1 MNQEIDDMYF
11 QYNIL
16 YLDHASVSSF
26 FFFFLLSVLLQLLKL
41 VKLVVKCKLLFQNLM

>member
-16 YLDHASVSSF
+16 YLDRASVSSF
-26 FFFFLLSVLLQLLKL
+26 FFFFFVISFAAVIKTR
-41 VKLVVKCKLLFQNLM
+41 

>member
-16 YLDHASVSSF
+16 YLDRASVSSF
-26 FFFFLLSVLLQLLKL
+26 FFFFFFFSFAAVIKTR
-41 VKLVVKCKLLFQNLM
+41 

>member
-16 YLDHASVSSF
+16 YLDRASVSS
-26 FFFFLLSVLLQLLKL
+26 FFFLLSVLLQLLKL

>member
-16 YLDHASVSSF
+16 YLDRASVSS

>member
-26 FFFFLLSVLLQLLKL
+26 FFFFFVISFAAVIKTR
-41 VKLVVKCKLLFQNLM
+41 